1 MEMSSYKT
9 YLTFRKFFT
18 RFAERS
24 VRFNGGKFDTAV
36 FKKEVRDFCYNT
48 LPHATRARVIDNL
61 FLRRLEI
68 GEAPF
73 YLFPFARL

>member
-1 MEMSSYKT
+1 
-9 YLTFRKFFT
+9 
-18 RFAERS
+18 
-24 VRFNGGKFDTAV
+24 
-36 FKKEVRDFCYNT
+36 